1 MEIHEITRLKA
12 QKLDE
17 VNFSAIPGALGG
29 MVKQAIMNPGQ
40 ERVGPVAAVG
50 QEKAM
55 AKALTD
61 PIVKQQASASDQT
74 WQNGVTAKLKQF
86 NKSDASQLGRNE
98 IETMLKNYV
107 DQRLMPGKQSVDSL
121 GGLPV
126 VKNAIK
132 RAMEPIILNTLANK
146 WRDPSNADA
155 WMKLIQA
162 IRIAAFQSAAGQSV
176 GAVTGRG
183 AATQI
188 QPTAQQA
195 TQLTPQAQAHLQVL
209 APGIKELQKHW
220 PQGQTTKVPATSNQ
234 AVNAL
239 LSGMGLLI

>member
-50 QEKAM
+50 QEKAV

-61 PIVKQQASASDQT
+61 PIVKQQAASAYQT
-74 WQNGVTAKLKQF
+74 WQNGVTAKLKEF

-107 DQRLMPGKQSVDSL
+107 DQRLMPRNQSVDSL

-155 WMKLIQA
+155 WMKLIKA
-162 IRIAAFQSAAGQSV
+162 IRIAAFQSTAGQSV
-176 GAVTGRG
+176 GAVTG
-183 AATQI
+183 QS
-188 QPTAQQA
+188 QPQAQQA
-195 TQLTPQAQAHLQVL
+195 TQLTPQAQAHLQAM
-209 APGIKELQKHW
+209 APGIQALQGYW
-220 PQGQTTKVPATSNQ
+220 PRGQTTKVPATSNQ
-234 AVNAL
+234 AVNAV
-239 LSGMGLLI
+239 LSGLGLLI